1 LCVLFEA
8 GPSRFAIEATSV
20 VEVAPADPN
29 GKTIRG
35 TLELKDLSVMFGGP
49 AEERPGVGLI
59 LDVSPTF
66 AARIRKVVEVADVS
80 RMPFFHLPPAL
91 GELMAVVVRGA
102 LLFGE
107 RLYLELIAEALPQ
120 RAGAKMAA
128 PPRPVYVAD
137 QAPERALI
145 FESQGRFFGV
155 ALPLVSQIIPTGS
168 GLCALPAPG
177 GPVAGLHAHA
187 QALWPIYSAPALIG
201 AKAAPEELLVLT
213 ELAGQNVALAAQRV
227 LGVHGNFQPATVRG
241 EFQAPGLPAPAL
253 FLDLQ
258 HMFS

>member
-1 LCVLFEA
+1 M
-8 GPSRFAIEATSV
+8 EATSV
-20 VEVAPADPN
+20 VEVAPPVPS
-29 GKTIRG
+29 GRSIRG

-49 AEERPGVGLI
+49 PEERPGLGLV

-66 AARIRKVVEVADVS
+66 AARIRRVVEVADVS
-80 RMPFFHLPPAL
+80 RAPFFHLPPAL
-91 GELMAVVVRGA
+91 GELMAIVVRGA
-102 LLFGE
+102 VLFGE

-120 RAGAKMAA
+120 RAGARMAA
-128 PPRPVYVAD
+128 PPRPVYVGD
-137 QAPERALI
+137 QAPDRALI
-145 FESQGRFFGV
+145 FESQSRLFGV
-155 ALPLVSQIIPTGS
+155 ALSLVSQIIPTGP

-187 QALWPIYSAPALIG
+187 QVLWPIYSAPALLG
-201 AKAAPEELLVLT
+201 APPACEELLVLT
-213 ELAGQNVALAAQRV
+213 ELAGQNVAHTAQLV
-227 LGVHGNFQPATVRG
+227 LGVHGGFQAATARG